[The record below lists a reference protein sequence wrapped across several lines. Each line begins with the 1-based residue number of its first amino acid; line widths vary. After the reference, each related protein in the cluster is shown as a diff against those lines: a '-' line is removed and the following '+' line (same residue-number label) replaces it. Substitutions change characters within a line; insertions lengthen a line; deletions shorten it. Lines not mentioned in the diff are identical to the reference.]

1 MIDLAYSAVLFDDK
15 ELAEEVLELEEK
27 VEGLKILLLMN
38 MGIVIRDGEDAEAMI
53 GIIRIGS
60 VAERISKCAG
70 DIANVVLTGLGVDP
84 FVMEAFSRTQERLV
98 RTKINRESILVGKS
112 LGKLGLESKIGV
124 DIITIRRGK
133 ELDTKPKPSN
143 ILLEGDVVIARGSD
157 VWVLELDKL
166 AKGELR
172 EIPSPKLHVKEAHP

>member
-1 MIDLAYSAVLFDDK
+1 
-15 ELAEEVLELEEK
+15 
-27 VEGLKILLLMN
+27 
-38 MGIVIRDGEDAEAMI
+38 
-53 GIIRIGS
+53 
-60 VAERISKCAG
+60 
-70 DIANVVLTGLGVDP
+70 
-84 FVMEAFSRTQERLV
+84 
-98 RTKINRESILVGKS
+98 
-112 LGKLGLESKIGV
+112 V

-157 VWVLELDKL
+157 VGVLELDKL